1 VARRETLLGQ
11 LAQMESKVRSGA
23 ADTDAQARRRS
34 RILAELEE
42 IYGELDEAHPGPR
55 GGGEGVAA

>member
-1 VARRETLLGQ
+1 MAQRDTLLGE
-11 LAQMESKVRSGA
+11 LAQLEERRRAGGETARQS
-23 ADTDAQARRRS
+23 ARRN

-42 IYGELDEAHPGPR
+42 IYGELDETGGMPG